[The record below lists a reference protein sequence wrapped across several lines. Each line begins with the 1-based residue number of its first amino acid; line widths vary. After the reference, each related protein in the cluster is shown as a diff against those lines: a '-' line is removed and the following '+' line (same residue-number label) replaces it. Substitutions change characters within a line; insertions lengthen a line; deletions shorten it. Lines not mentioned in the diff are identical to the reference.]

1 MVVMANG
8 ASGPLNEGPAT
19 GPGDLSLVGVRHERL
34 DGALLTTPAPDTR
47 HQMAITGL
55 LYALRVMCPAELT
68 VVGAPLEYRPD
79 ERTSVQPD
87 LVVVRSSDINLDGPL
102 TGTPLVVVEVLSHG
116 ARDRERQAK
125 RELYQ
130 RLRIPAYW
138 VFDPT
143 VPSLS
148 LFDLIGGT
156 YTSAVSAAGAEE
168 LTVDWPYPLRLCP
181 EELAVG

>member
-1 MVVMANG
+1 M
-8 ASGPLNEGPAT
+8 
-19 GPGDLSLVGVRHERL
+19 SLVGVRHEWL
-34 DGALLTTPAPDTR
+34 DGALLMTPAPDAR
-47 HQMAITGL
+47 HQMAISGV
-55 LYALRVMCPAELT
+55 LYALRTNCPAELT
-68 VVGAPLEYRPD
+68 VIGAPLEYRPD

-87 LVVVRSSDINLDGPL
+87 LVVVRSSDIDLDGPL
-102 TGTPLVVVEVLSHG
+102 TGTPLVVVEVLSHN
-116 ARDRERQAK
+116 ARDKDRQVK

-143 VPSLS
+143 VPSLG
-148 LFDLIGGT
+148 LFDLINGV
-156 YTSAVSAAGAEE
+156 YTAAVSVAGGDE